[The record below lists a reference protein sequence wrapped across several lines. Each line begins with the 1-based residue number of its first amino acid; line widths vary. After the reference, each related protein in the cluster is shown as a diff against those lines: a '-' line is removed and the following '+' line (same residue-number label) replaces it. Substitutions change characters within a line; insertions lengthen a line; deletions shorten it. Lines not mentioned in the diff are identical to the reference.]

1 VRPAAAGDRDV
12 ERRLRTLASA
22 CAAPA
27 AAALVAV
34 GTIVWMAAFG
44 AGSGG
49 FYGPGSA
56 GGPGTSGNP
65 GGIGGPGNLGSP
77 GDWQA
82 SPPSGSFLV
91 ALGAMLLVLLASAAH
106 GRILRRQGAG
116 SGPAGGDTPATGGN
130 GEAEAETGDGAR
142 PSWPSPRPAAWV
154 AERLSAYS
162 WATGV
167 AFAMLGAAVVLG
179 AGLALGG
186 GAPFYG
192 LVICLASLAVM
203 AARWPRR
210 ATFDLS
216 LISGRRPAASEE
228 TGDGTGPG
236 P

>member
-1 VRPAAAGDRDV
+1 M
-12 ERRLRTLASA
+12 
-22 CAAPA
+22 
-27 AAALVAV
+27 AV

-49 FYGPGSA
+49 PYGPGSPVGA
-56 GGPGTSGNP
+56 GGPGGAGN
-65 GGIGGPGNLGSP
+65 PGNLGSP

-116 SGPAGGDTPATGGN
+116 SGRAGGDTPATGGD
-130 GEAEAETGDGAR
+130 GEAEAETGDEAR
-142 PSWPSPRPAAWV
+142 SSWPSPRPAAWV

-186 GAPFYG
+186 RAPFYG

-210 ATFDLS
+210 ATFDLA
-216 LISGRRPAASEE
+216 LIAGRRPDTSEE
-228 TGDGTGPG
+228 TRDGTGPG